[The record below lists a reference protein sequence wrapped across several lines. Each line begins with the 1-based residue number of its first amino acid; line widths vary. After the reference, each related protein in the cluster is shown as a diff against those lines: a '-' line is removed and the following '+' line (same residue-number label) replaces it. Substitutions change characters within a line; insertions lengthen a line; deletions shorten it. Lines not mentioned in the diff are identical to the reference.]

1 MRRLF
6 VLRPEPASH
15 RTLER
20 ARALGL
26 EATAIPLFELEAVEW
41 SAPDPSKF
49 DGILLTSANAVNM
62 SGGRLETLRRLPV
75 HAVGETTAVAA
86 EVAGFGV
93 ASVGRGGVES
103 LLDEIEPGTRLIHL
117 CGEDRRVPERPKQEI
132 SCIAVYRA
140 RAVDHP
146 RGLEALKGHVA
157 MIHSPRAGER
167 LAQLLGGG
175 LRSTVR
181 LAAISQAAADA
192 AGTGWAEVRIAGMPS
207 DTALLALARSLCE
220 T

>member
-1 MRRLF
+1 MRRLRPAQGTGGANAREGSSVDPLTVQSGMRRLF

-41 SAPDPSKF
+41 SAPDPSKY

-93 ASVGRGGVES
+93 ASV
-103 LLDEIEPGTRLIHL
+103 
-117 CGEDRRVPERPKQEI
+117 
-132 SCIAVYRA
+132 
-140 RAVDHP
+140 
-146 RGLEALKGHVA
+146 
-157 MIHSPRAGER
+157 
-167 LAQLLGGG
+167 
-175 LRSTVR
+175 
-181 LAAISQAAADA
+181 
-192 AGTGWAEVRIAGMPS
+192 
-207 DTALLALARSLCE
+207 
-220 T
+220 